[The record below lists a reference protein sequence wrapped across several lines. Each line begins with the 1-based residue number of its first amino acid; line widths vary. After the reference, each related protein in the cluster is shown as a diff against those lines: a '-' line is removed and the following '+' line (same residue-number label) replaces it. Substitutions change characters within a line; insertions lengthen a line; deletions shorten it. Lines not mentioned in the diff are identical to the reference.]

1 MICILSKSIVCK
13 GFIVNNIKNWF
24 LGKMDFLYNI
34 IDLFLN
40 IFKYLIG
47 VFFKGV
53 NLYRNF

>member
-1 MICILSKSIVCK
+1 MSIVCK

-24 LGKMDFLYNI
+24 LGKMDFLDI